1 MRPLDGIV
9 VLDLTRFLPGAL
21 ATASLATFGAEVI
34 KIEQP
39 ASGDPARHVEGAS
52 WLFEETNRG
61 KKSVALNLKDD
72 RGKQVFRKL
81 AQAADVVVES
91 FRPGVMAR
99 LGLGYE
105 ELSSLN
111 ERLIYAAMS
120 GYGQDGPYSQIA
132 GHDINYVAMSGLLP
146 LISPAGAP
154 PVIPEIQ
161 IADVAVGSS
170 QIVIGILLALQ
181 SRQTCGRG
189 QRVDVSLAGGMADL
203 LAFPLAAL
211 RIRRSPV
218 QRGRELL
225 SGAYACY
232 HLYRAKDDRW
242 LAVGA
247 LEPKFWENL
256 CRQLQCE
263 DLIADQFSAEPRQ
276 CYLKE
281 RLASAFATRTAKEW
295 FALLREH
302 DCCVTPVRTLEEAV
316 TDKLFDP
323 EPSTVL
329 SDTRGAARQCPAP
342 VLGEHSI
349 QVLDRSGITS
359 EQLRELENAGVIQVS
374 KRPSAGGMRS
384 IDSAIDDGS
393 KV

>member
-21 ATASLATFGAEVI
+21 ATASLAAFGAEVI
-34 KIEQP
+34 KIEKP
-39 ASGDPARHVEGAS
+39 ESGDPARHIQGAS

-61 KKSVALNLKDD
+61 KKSVALNLKDH
-72 RGKQVFRKL
+72 RGKEAFLKL
-81 AQAADVVVES
+81 AKAADVLVES

-105 ELSSLN
+105 SLAALN
-111 ERLIYAAMS
+111 QSLIYAAIS
-120 GYGQDGPYSQIA
+120 GYGQDGPYSQVA

-146 LISPAGAP
+146 LLSPVSGP
-154 PVIPEIQ
+154 PLIPEIQ

-170 QIVIGILLALQ
+170 QIVLGILLALQ
-181 SRQTCGRG
+181 SRHTSGRG

-211 RIRRSPV
+211 RARGSPV
-218 QRGRELL
+218 QRGCELL

-232 HLYRAKDDRW
+232 HLYRAKDGGW

-247 LEPKFWENL
+247 LEPKFWSNL

-263 DLIADQFSAEPRQ
+263 DLIADQFSPEPRQ
-276 CYLKE
+276 CHVKE
-281 RLASAFATRTAKEW
+281 RLASAFAARTAQEW
-295 FALLREH
+295 FALLHER
-302 DCCVTPVRTLEEAV
+302 DCCVTPVRTLQEAV
-316 TDKLFDP
+316 ADRRFDR

-329 SDTRGAARQCPAP
+329 SATPGEARTCPAP
-342 VLGEHSI
+342 FLGEHSI
-349 QVLDRSGITS
+349 QVLSRSGVTPA
-359 EQLRELENAGVIQVS
+359 QLRELESTGVIQVS
-374 KRPSAGGMRS
+374 RRPPTNESRVVE
-384 IDSAIDDGS
+384 SAIDDSS